1 MKNQINDLLT
11 KVRQTQAAH
20 TTAAIRMLM
29 GLLFLMTGVMKFA
42 VPELRAAFAGQLMA
56 AAIPFH
62 DLNMWLVPAVEI
74 GVGALLLVGW
84 LTRLFTL
91 VALSLM
97 AVATYVHLVV
107 HDPALFPLQP
117 TQPIIP
123 AIVILLGLYLLWRG
137 SGAWSLDL
145 RSQPAV
151 GKPRGD
157 DKATPR
163 RTAADTASRA

>member
-1 MKNQINDLLT
+1 MNVQ
-11 KVRQTQAAH
+11 QTQANH
-20 TTAAIRMLM
+20 TAAAIRILM
-29 GLLFLMTGVMKFA
+29 GVLFLMTGVMKF
-42 VPELRAAFAGQLMA
+42 VFPELRAAFSGQLTA

-74 GVGALLLVGW
+74 GVGVLLLVGL
-84 LTRLFTL
+84 LTRLATL
-91 VALSLM
+91 VALGLM
-97 AVATYVHLVV
+97 VVATYVHLVV

-123 AIVILLGLYLLWRG
+123 AIVMLLGLYLLWRG
-137 SGAWSLDL
+137 SGSWGLDL
-145 RSQPAV
+145 RSQPVV
-151 GKPRGD
+151 GKPRGK